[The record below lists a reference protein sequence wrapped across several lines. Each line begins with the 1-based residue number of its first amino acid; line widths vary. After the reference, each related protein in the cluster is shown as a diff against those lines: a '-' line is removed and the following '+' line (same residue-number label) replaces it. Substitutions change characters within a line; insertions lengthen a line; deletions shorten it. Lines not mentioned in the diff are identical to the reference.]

1 MNKQQINVFATRDLS
16 GCICAVYGHLV
27 AAEVGG
33 GVTVDW
39 VDPGDLSPIE
49 GLIYALGVARDC
61 QIELPDV
68 RSIFVCGTAVTQD
81 IRNRLNSFSS
91 DDHEIVVYQF
101 DVENGMFT
109 HRFQSQMDDLLNMLG
124 PDNFVSVMVE
134 FCQTH
139 PGEALDADPLRE
151 FVTYASQRGQDVDIC
166 Q

>member
-39 VDPGDLSPIE
+39 INPGDLSPLE
-49 GLIYALGVARDC
+49 ALIYALGVARDC
-61 QIELPDV
+61 QIQLPDV
-68 RSIFVCGTAVTQD
+68 RSIFVCGAAITPEMRSQ
-81 IRNRLNSFSS
+81 LNAFSS
-91 DDHEIVVYQF
+91 DDHEIGVYQF
-101 DVENGMFT
+101 DVVNVLLAEEYESKMNG
-109 HRFQSQMDDLLNMLG
+109 LLNILG

-134 FCQTH
+134 FCQNH
-139 PGEALDADPLRE
+139 PGESFDMNQYPTLRE
-151 FVTYASQRGQDVDIC
+151 FITYAGQ